1 MNKPRIYIFV
11 VISIAAILF
20 VVRLMKSEEKEN
32 VKGSSF
38 EKKTEQLL
46 GKSSD
51 SAFAFKKFAEDFNSH
66 KAQNINNYIDPKL
79 GMVMYYHDGPY
90 PIIEMLS
97 EIGSEIDWIND
108 DIFTNVEFN
117 GSPNYLGD
125 FEFSKTGFFVKEN
138 KGKFSLKDFD
148 NSYTS
153 HPDSFFKENKKLE
166 TLCNFSATGISK
178 DQKRLFE
185 FYFNFNDHKLTLLG
199 LSVENV
205 SDIMFGNPNV
215 KSIPFN
221 NKNDIEYYLKNQK
234 IFVDKEQN
242 AHIDFNKKE
251 LTYYDYPNENPF
263 VFEYFEIG
271 DIEEDS
277 DKIKSARIIFYPNK
291 LNKEDG
297 FITFFSNKGS
307 FVVAPMGV
315 RPPYFYEPVSSNK

>member
-20 VVRLMKSEEKEN
+20 VVWLMKSEEKEN

-221 NKNDIEYYLKNQK
+221 NKNDIEDYLKNQK

-297 FITFFSNKGS
+297 FIAFFSNKGS